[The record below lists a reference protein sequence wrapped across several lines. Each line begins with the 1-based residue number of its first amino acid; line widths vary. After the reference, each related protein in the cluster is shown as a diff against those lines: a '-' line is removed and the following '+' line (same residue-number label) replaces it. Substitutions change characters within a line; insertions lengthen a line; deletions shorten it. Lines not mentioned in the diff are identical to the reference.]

1 MKQSLYDEALSG
13 IGEIVEQVSDS
24 IAKEFKGTIPFDK
37 TLATKDDLMA
47 QFNNLNPEEKM
58 AIFQQIQGGQM

>member
-47 QFNNLNPEEKM
+47 QFNNQSQQEKM
-58 AIFQQIQGGQM
+58 AIFQQIQGGQI

>member
-37 TLATKDDLMA
+37 TLATNDDLMA
-47 QFNNLNPEEKM
+47 QFNNLSPEEKM
-58 AIFQQIQGGQM
+58 TIFQQMQGGQ